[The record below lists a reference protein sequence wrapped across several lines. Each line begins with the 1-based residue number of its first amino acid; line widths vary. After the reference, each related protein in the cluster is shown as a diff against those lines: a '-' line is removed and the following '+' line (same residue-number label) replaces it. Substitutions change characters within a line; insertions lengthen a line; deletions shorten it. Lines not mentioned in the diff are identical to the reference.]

1 MVTAFRLMQITS
13 GVVTLVNEEVLS
25 TAADS
30 GFRWSA
36 DGAQW
41 IFNISTKNLQ
51 ASQTYVYQVS
61 LNDGSAFTF
70 QFGLR

>member
-1 MVTAFRLMQITS
+1 MAVPAVRS
-13 GVVTLVNEEVLS
+13 VVRAA
-25 TAADS
+25 AADS

-36 DGAQW
+36 DGEQW

-61 LNDGSAFTF
+61 LNDGSSFTF